1 MKKHLSFEEVGL
13 LLDAT
18 FRIIDSA
25 KKANDSHNIQAEI
38 QFISLFVET
47 LISRTLADKVNA
59 GKSKKEHVKNL
70 ENNYARVKFS
80 IQESVAIGFQEA
92 MTRFAKHPVDFYCTI
107 TTVQEPKTAVS
118 H

>member
-25 KKANDSHNIQAEI
+25 KKANDSNNVQAEI

-47 LISRTLADKVNA
+47 LISRTLSDKVNA
-59 GKSKKEHVKNL
+59 GKSKREHAKNL
-70 ENNYARVKFS
+70 ENNFTRVRYS
-80 IQESVAIGFQEA
+80 IQESVATGFQEA
-92 MTRFAKHPVDFYCTI
+92 MSRFAKQPVDFYCTV
-107 TTVQEPKTAVS
+107 TAVQEPKTAVS